1 MLNQC
6 AMGALKDQ
14 GLFDTIELAEAFSDG
29 QLHNCVPKGLA
40 ALMISVSLDD
50 VHAASTYLGNAP

>member
-29 QLHNCVPKGLA
+29 QLHNCSTERA
-40 ALMISVSLDD
+40 CSIDD
-50 VHAASTYLGNAP
+50 ICKP